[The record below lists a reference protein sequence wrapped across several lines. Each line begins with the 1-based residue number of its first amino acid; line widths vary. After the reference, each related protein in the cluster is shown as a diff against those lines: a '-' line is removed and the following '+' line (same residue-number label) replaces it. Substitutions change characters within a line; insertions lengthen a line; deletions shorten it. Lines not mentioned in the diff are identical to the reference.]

1 MSQDSLTTE
10 EAKKANIDEL
20 LSKLSAGKGGLSSS
34 EAEKRLVQ
42 YGPNEI
48 KEKKINPLLK
58 FLHYFWGPIPWM
70 IEAAVVMSAVIQRW
84 PDFAIILTL
93 LMVNAVVGSWQERKA
108 DNAIELLKKRLA
120 LKARVQRDG
129 KWQDMPAEKLVPG
142 DIVRLRLGDIIPADV
157 KLIEGDYLLTDES
170 ALTGESL
177 PVEKHLSDIGY
188 ASSIVKQGE
197 MNALVVN
204 TAAKTFFGKT
214 AKLVE
219 IAKTPSHFQKAISK
233 IGDYLIFLAIGLVA
247 IIVIVSIFR
256 GQNILDIIQ
265 FALILTV
272 AGIPAALPAVL
283 SVTMAVGAIALAKK
297 EAIVSKL
304 VAIEEMAS
312 MDVLCSDKTGT
323 ITKNA
328 LTMGGTKPYGGLSEN
343 DVLFFSALA
352 SREEDK
358 DPIDEAILTKTKST
372 PDIAAKIE
380 HIKVTGFKPFDP
392 VIKRT
397 EATVQGED
405 GSQFKKAINDKLTQD
420 VNEFAKKGYRALGVA
435 RTDKENKWQFAG
447 LIGLFDPPR
456 EDSAQT
462 IKTAQ
467 SMGVNVKMV
476 TGDHIAIAKEISSQV
491 NLGNDIVL
499 PAAFLN
505 KPDNEAQRVVEEA
518 EGFAEVFPEHKYRIV
533 ELLQE
538 KDHVVGMTG
547 DGVNDAPALK
557 KANAGIAV
565 EGATDAAKSAAA
577 IVLTKPGLSVII
589 DAIKESRK
597 IFQRMT
603 NYCTY
608 RIAETIRVLL
618 FMTASIVIFNFFPVT
633 ALMLVLLALLND
645 LPIMTIAYDNVKY
658 SDKPEKWD
666 MRSLLGIATFLG
678 VIGIFSS
685 FGMLYIGLVVLKLNP
700 LVLQSLIYLKLSVAG
715 HLTVFVARTKGH
727 FWSVKPAKPLL
738 FAIIATQITA
748 TIITVYGIL
757 LPAMGWGLAALV
769 WGYALL
775 LFVMTDFAKVRLYKL
790 LNREG
795 RKVERDEAANVLRT
809 VTPDKAFTFYRDYGQ
824 PLGVTLKSLDDL
836 AASVKTIEASSVKF
850 HVEEGDFEN
859 WFAMLGDK
867 SLAGQVAAL
876 RGKNISSDKLKE
888 KVSSMVN
895 KRVGQLHKIASSKG
909 SSSQAPPSRQVK
921 S

>member
-1 MSQDSLTTE
+1 MDQNSLTTE
-10 EAKKANIDEL
+10 EAKKADNDEL
-20 LSKLSAGKGGLSSS
+20 LKKLSANQNGLSSS
-34 EAEKRLVQ
+34 EAEKRLQQ

-48 KEKKINPLLK
+48 QEKKVNPLLK
-58 FLHYFWGPIPWM
+58 FLRYFWGPIPWM
-70 IEAAVVMSAVIQRW
+70 IEAAVIMSAVIQRW

-93 LMVNAVVGSWQERKA
+93 LMVNAIVGSWQERKA
-108 DNAIELLKKRLA
+108 GNAIELLKKRLA
-120 LKARVQRDG
+120 LKARVLRDG
-129 KWQDMPAEKLVPG
+129 KWQGIPAEKLVPG

-157 KLIEGDYLLTDES
+157 KLLDGDYLLTDES

-177 PVEKHLSDIGY
+177 PVEKHISDIGY

-204 TAAKTFFGKT
+204 TAGKTFFGKT

-219 IAKTPSHFQKAISK
+219 QAQTPSHFQKAISK
-233 IGDYLIFLAIGLVA
+233 IGDYLIFLAIGLV
-247 IIVIVSIFR
+247 IIILLVSIFR

-283 SVTMAVGAIALAKK
+283 SVTMAVGAIALARK

-328 LTMGGTKPYGGLSEN
+328 LTLGGTKPYAEFKEN
-343 DVLFFSALA
+343 DLLLFSALA
-352 SREEDK
+352 SREEDQ
-358 DPIDEAILTKTKST
+358 DPIDLAILTKTKST
-372 PDIAAKIE
+372 PAISDTIE
-380 HIKVTGFKPFDP
+380 HLKVTSFKPFDP

-397 EATVQGED
+397 EATVQGDD
-405 GSQFKKAINDKLTQD
+405 GSQFKVTKGAPQAILALIENKKSISNKLTGD

-491 NLGNDIVL
+491 NLGNNIVL
-499 PAAFLN
+499 PAAFLD
-505 KPDNEAQRVVEEA
+505 KSDSQAKSIVEEA
-518 EGFAEVFPEHKYRIV
+518 QGFAEVFPEHKYRIV

-538 KDHVVGMTG
+538 KGHIVGMTG

-608 RIAETIRVLL
+608 RIAETIRILL
-618 FMTASIVIFNFFPVT
+618 FLTASIVIFNFFPIT

-666 MRSLLGIATFLG
+666 MRTLLGIATFLG
-678 VIGIFSS
+678 IIGVFST
-685 FGMLYIGLVVLKLNP
+685 FGILYIGLVVLKLNL
-700 LVLQSLIYLKLSVAG
+700 LVLQSFIYLKLAVAG
-715 HLTVFVARTKGH
+715 NMTVFVARTKGH
-727 FWSVKPAKPLL
+727 FWSVKPAKQLL
-738 FAIIATQITA
+738 FASIAVQLTA
-748 TIITVYGIL
+748 ILITVYGIL
-757 LPAMGWGLAALV
+757 LPAMGWGLAVLV
-769 WGYALL
+769 WGYA
-775 LFVMTDFAKVRLYKL
+775 FTFFFITDLAKVRLYKL
-790 LNREG
+790 LDHTG
-795 RKVERDEAANVLRT
+795 IV
-809 VTPDKAFTFYRDYGQ
+809 F
-824 PLGVTLKSLDDL
+824 
-836 AASVKTIEASSVKF
+836 
-850 HVEEGDFEN
+850 
-859 WFAMLGDK
+859 
-867 SLAGQVAAL
+867 
-876 RGKNISSDKLKE
+876 
-888 KVSSMVN
+888 
-895 KRVGQLHKIASSKG
+895 KR
-909 SSSQAPPSRQVK
+909 
-921 S
+921 